1 MLFMYLNV
9 ALKNSELMLVG
20 DRFNSFWDN
29 RVEL

>member
-1 MLFMYLNV
+1 MLLMYLNV
-9 ALKNSELMLVG
+9 ALRNLELMLVG

>member
-1 MLFMYLNV
+1 MLSMYLDV
-9 ALKNSELMLVG
+9 VLKDLELMLVG